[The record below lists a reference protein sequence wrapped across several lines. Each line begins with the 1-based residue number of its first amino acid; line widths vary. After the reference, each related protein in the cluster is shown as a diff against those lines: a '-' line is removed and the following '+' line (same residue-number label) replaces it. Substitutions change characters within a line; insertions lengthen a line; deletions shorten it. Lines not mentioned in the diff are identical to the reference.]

1 MAGIWGIM
9 DDIFSTAFG
18 STAFGKSSLM
28 TTMAFNN
35 TEVAASLAKTKAVSA
50 FNGLGGTAASDIT
63 LNVGNAQRVIKKGE
77 KISVKNSNE
86 LSQILGMGDNIYS
99 PLQDATKQ
107 QAFTDAIDSY
117 RKHTGSNAVLSGD
130 DFQKFIGREGK
141 EGLGAFNTVKGY
153 FGDEELGKTRRRV
166 ALGAGAATAVG
177 VRYLSGGNMSTTAQ
191 GERNI
196 AGIPF
201 I

>member
-1 MAGIWGIM
+1 MGLWGIM
-9 DDIFSTAFG
+9 DDVF
-18 STAFGKSSLM
+18 STAFGKSSLK
-28 TTMAFNN
+28 TTMAFKN
-35 TEVAASLAKTKAVSA
+35 TDVAASLANSKAVSA
-50 FNGLGGTAASDIT
+50 FNGLGGTASKEIV
-63 LNVGNAQRVIKKGE
+63 LNAGDDAAKRVIKQGE

-86 LSQILGMGDNIYS
+86 LGQILGMGNDIFNPIAD
-99 PLQDATKQ
+99 DAKQ
-107 QAFTDAIDSY
+107 KAFSTAIDSFK
-117 RKHTGSNAVLSGD
+117 KHTGPNAVLAGD

-141 EGLGAFNTVKGY
+141 EGMGAFNTARGY

-177 VRYLSGGNMSTTAQ
+177 VRYLSGGNMTTTAQ